1 MEPEVLSNVFFSA
14 TIVHMLILSTLSF
27 VLAVAW
33 TPILTHFLYK
43 YRLGKSIRSAV
54 KAPMFA
60 QLHKKKAGVPTM
72 GGVLMWGTTFM
83 VTFMFAIVAG
93 LVFELGLTGGVA
105 EYFSG
110 LNFLSRSQT
119 WLPLFALVTAGL
131 VGMADDILNVLKIGP
146 HGGGIHIRHR
156 LVMYAI
162 LAGLGAWW
170 FYFKLGWDTL
180 HIPLLN
186 SLLGLP
192 DIAMG
197 WWYIPFFILVIVAT
211 SFSVNQT
218 DGLDGLAG
226 GTLASAFSAYAVI
239 ALIQGREDLAVFCA
253 VIVGTLLAFLW
264 FNIYPAR
271 FIMGDTGAMSL
282 GVTLGIV
289 AMLTNS
295 ALLLP
300 IIGIVF
306 VLEAVTTVIQLV
318 SKKFFGRKVFLIAPV
333 HHHFE
338 AKGWP
343 EPKVVM
349 RFWVISWIGAG
360 LGLIV
365 ALLDLAPRLSV

>member
-1 MEPEVLSNVFFSA
+1 MVDPLS
-14 TIVHMLILSTLSF
+14 LIKILTLTTLAF
-27 VLAVAW
+27 VVAFLW
-33 TPILTHFLYK
+33 TPVLTHILYK

-54 KAPMFA
+54 TAPMFA
-60 QLHKKKAGVPTM
+60 ELHKKKAGVPTM
-72 GGVLMWGTTFM
+72 GGVLIWITVLALGI
-83 VTFMFAIVAG
+83 VFAAVAA
-93 LVFELGLTGGVA
+93 FFPDSPIA
-105 EYFSG
+105 S

-119 WLPLFALVTAGL
+119 WLPLGALVAAGV
-131 VGMADDILNVLKIGP
+131 VGLADDFMNVFKIGP
-146 HGGGIHIRHR
+146 QGGGVHFRIR
-156 LVMYAI
+156 LLLYAI
-162 LAGLGAWW
+162 IAAIGAWW
-170 FYFKLGWDTL
+170 FFVKLEWNTL
-180 HIPLLN
+180 AIPLY
-186 SLLGLP
+186 G
-192 DIAMG
+192 DISIG
-197 WWYIPFFILVIVAT
+197 WWYIPFFILVIVGT

-226 GTLASAFSAYAVI
+226 GTLASAFAAFAII
-239 ALIQGREDLAVFCA
+239 ALMQGRYDLAAFCG
-253 VIVGTLLAFLW
+253 VIVGALLAFLW

-271 FIMGDTGAMSL
+271 FIMGDTGAMSM

-300 IIGIVF
+300 IIGFVF
-306 VLEAVTTVIQLV
+306 VIETVTTFIQLF
-318 SKKFFGRKVFLIAPV
+318 SKKVFGKKVFLIAPI

-365 ALLDLAPRLSV
+365 ALLDLALRG